1 MEKVFSI
8 EKKGNIGLER
18 AGIIHTK
25 HGDINTPA
33 FIPVGT
39 KATVKSLTPE
49 QVEDIGAQAVLSNTY
64 HLYLEPGENLVE
76 KAGGL
81 SKFMNWP
88 KPTFTDSGGF
98 QVFSLGDA
106 YGKGVSKVAIE
117 TNDGKAESVVDAE
130 ILKLAEVDEEGVTF
144 KSYLDG
150 SEHRFT
156 PEKSI
161 DIQSKIGADIIFAF
175 DECTSPQA
183 SYEYQRSAIER
194 THRWA
199 KRCINAKRND
209 TQLLFGV
216 VQGGRFE
223 DLRKESAKEI
233 LSLDFDGFGIGGS
246 FNKED
251 IGKSVKW
258 VNEILPEDKPRH
270 LLGIGEPLDIIEGVL
285 NGCDTF
291 DCVSPTR
298 MGRNGSLYTSSGKIN
313 ILNSKFRSDFGRI
326 DDSCDCYTCKNYTR
340 SYVAHLF
347 HAKEMLAGTLGSIHN
362 LRFIIRLVDNMRRS
376 IIEDNFK
383 NFREDFI
390 NKYKI

>member
-1 MEKVFSI
+1 V
-8 EKKGNIGLER
+8 
-18 AGIIHTK
+18 
-25 HGDINTPA
+25 
-33 FIPVGT
+33 
-39 KATVKSLTPE
+39 
-49 QVEDIGAQAVLSNTY
+49 
-64 HLYLEPGENLVE
+64 
-76 KAGGL
+76 
-81 SKFMNWP
+81 
-88 KPTFTDSGGF
+88 
-98 QVFSLGDA
+98 
-106 YGKGVSKVAIE
+106 
-117 TNDGKAESVVDAE
+117 
-130 ILKLAEVDEEGVTF
+130 
-144 KSYLDG
+144 
-150 SEHRFT
+150 
-156 PEKSI
+156 
-161 DIQSKIGADIIFAF
+161 
-175 DECTSPQA
+175 
-183 SYEYQRSAIER
+183 
-194 THRWA
+194 
-199 KRCINAKRND
+199 
-209 TQLLFGV
+209 
-216 VQGGRFE
+216 GGRFE

>member
-1 MEKVFSI
+1 
-8 EKKGNIGLER
+8 
-18 AGIIHTK
+18 
-25 HGDINTPA
+25 
-33 FIPVGT
+33 
-39 KATVKSLTPE
+39 
-49 QVEDIGAQAVLSNTY
+49 
-64 HLYLEPGENLVE
+64 
-76 KAGGL
+76 
-81 SKFMNWP
+81 
-88 KPTFTDSGGF
+88 
-98 QVFSLGDA
+98 VFSLGDA
-106 YGKGVSKVAIE
+106 YGKGVSKVTIE

-199 KRCINAKRND
+199 KRCIDAKGD
-209 TQLLFGV
+209 DSQLLFGV

-233 LSLDFDGFGIGGS
+233 SSLDFDGFGIGGS

-251 IGKSVKW
+251 IGESVKW
-258 VNEILPEDKPRH
+258 VNEILPEDKSRH